1 VPVRLFGQHVAVD
14 VMIAVLEEDR
24 LAAIAPLGH
33 VMRNTW
39 NHDASE
45 TGHQWR
51 LVDLER
57 KGST

>member
-14 VMIAVLEEDR
+14 VLIAVLEEDR

-33 VMRNTW
+33 VMRKTW

-57 KGST
+57 KGNT